1 MIGRIDQLIGA
12 AVLALAA
19 VAAPAQDAPGSIRNN
34 PFERPG
40 FVISLGAPATP
51 AQAAPPVRLELR
63 ATMVGSDSAMANIN
77 GEILS
82 VWQTYEGYRVIAI
95 REGRVVLSKDGER
108 LELNIYERQRGVT
121 EGRDDNE

>member
-1 MIGRIDQLIGA
+1 M
-12 AVLALAA
+12 
-19 VAAPAQDAPGSIRNN
+19 
-34 PFERPG
+34 
-40 FVISLGAPATP
+40 
-51 AQAAPPVRLELR
+51 RLELR

-77 GEILS
+77 GQILS

-121 EGRDDNE
+121 EGRENNE